1 MPSKTAKVYRTRRP
15 RKAASSRTGGS
26 AALPKKRAKPLNNPK
41 ILSHGTLECHDL
53 AASRR
58 FYEDFLGL
66 DCVRHS
72 DITMLLRKGGYWGAV
87 CVEVG
92 KKVRPVGVFNH
103 WGMDMKSKAAVDRAR
118 VLALK
123 HKAEYGIRKV
133 MKITEMH
140 GTYAFYIQDLDGNY
154 WEFQYAGVGQE
165 KGKGRYD
172 KHFERG
178 DIIAM

>member
-1 MPSKTAKVYRTRRP
+1 MPTKTAKATITKKS
-15 RKAASSRTGGS
+15 RKAGSSQADGP
-26 AALPKKRAKPLNNPK
+26 AAISKKRVKPLNNPK
-41 ILSHGTLECHDL
+41 VLSHGTLECHDL

-66 DCVRHS
+66 ECVRHS
-72 DITMLLRKGGYWGAV
+72 KITMLLRKGGYWGVV
-87 CVEVG
+87 CAQVG